1 MSIEETLA
9 RVELFRDIDKDDMES
24 LAKIVVT
31 RQFKA
36 GDVIVNEGEPGV
48 ALYIISKGRVEVI
61 KGRIG
66 FGQESIIANLAAGDF
81 FGEMALFDDAPRSAS
96 VRALEDTECLV
107 MSKWDLK
114 TVFMATDGR
123 VAFALL
129 AVLARR
135 IRSLNDAA
143 TH

>member
-1 MSIEETLA
+1 MSVDETLVN
-9 RVELFRDIDKDDMES
+9 VELFRDIDKNDLEM
-24 LAKIVVT
+24 LAKIVVE

-36 GDVIVNEGEPGV
+36 GDVIVKEGEPGL
-48 ALYIISKGRVEVI
+48 AFYIIARGKAEVVKGEQV
-61 KGRIG
+61 
-66 FGQESIIANLAAGDF
+66 LATLGPEDF
-81 FGEMALFDDAPRSAS
+81 FGEMALFDDSPRSAS
-96 VRALEDTECLV
+96 VRAVEDTECLV

-114 TVFMATDGR
+114 TVFMATDAR

-135 IRSLNDAA
+135 VRNLTDAV